1 MLPVQGAQGSMCGGG
16 RSEQEEEGVRE
27 SGEGSL
33 EEDKDSGV
41 GGSEFIFKRC
51 DSGQTR
57 HQPAAHSQVA
67 GDPSYLACDL
77 YDA

>member
-1 MLPVQGAQGSMCGGG
+1 MCGGG

-27 SGEGSL
+27 SGEGSP

-51 DSGQTR
+51 DSGQT
-57 HQPAAHSQVA
+57 
-67 GDPSYLACDL
+67 
-77 YDA
+77 